1 MTKSIIINKHGGPE
15 VLEFVDTA
23 VRSPDSK
30 HIKIK
35 NLAIGLNFI
44 DTYHRSGL
52 YPIKLPCGLG
62 MEGAGVVE
70 EVGSAVK
77 NFRKGDNVVYASP
90 PLGSYSDERI
100 IPERIAIKIP
110 DGINHKIVILVTLI
124 LGVFTQIFT
133 GITSLIAI
141 IPFFGPFILKIISI
155 PIFYF
160 LNALGWVVSAIAIK
174 KGFVNELSRSR
185 TVTLALLVGIILGY
199 ILGNIIPLDK

>member
-1 MTKSIIINKHGGPE
+1 MSSLRIISKLKWKIIIWI
-15 VLEFVDTA
+15 LIIIT
-23 VRSPDSK
+23 
-30 HIKIK
+30 IY
-35 NLAIGLNFI
+35 LAF
-44 DTYHRSGL
+44 
-52 YPIKLPCGLG
+52 
-62 MEGAGVVE
+62 
-70 EVGSAVK
+70 
-77 NFRKGDNVVYASP
+77 
-90 PLGSYSDERI
+90 SYG
-100 IPERIAIKIP
+100 KQY
-110 DGINHKIVILVTLI
+110 GINHKIVILVTLI

-141 IPFFGPFILKIISI
+141 IPFFGPFILKVVSI